1 MMMTTPTPSNNAS
14 PAKKEKRRLDVA
26 LLELGLAPTRSQAT
40 SLVMMGQVWI
50 NGQRHTKAGT
60 SVTIGRDD
68 IFIGKTFIPPEARSE
83 SASTVGLRYVSRGG
97 FKLEQ
102 ALQAFN
108 LDVTDLHCVDAG
120 ASTGGFTDCLLQH
133 GAGHVY
139 AVDVGYGQL
148 AWPLRNHVH
157 VTVMERTN
165 ARTLEASQFATPIHA
180 CVTDVSFISLKK
192 ILPALVGC
200 LAPTIAPPETMPAST
215 VMPATVI
222 PWVMALIKPQ
232 FECLDYLTP
241 AEASAFDGVVR
252 DAQQRQRVLE
262 GVLRDLHTLL
272 PTWHCPKVVESGV
285 QGPAGNI
292 EYLSLWMP
300 RCDSGQF
307 LKTGDPKSQSSRR
320 RCTVAGKSAAKRIC

>member
-1 MMMTTPTPSNNAS
+1 MTTPTPS
-14 PAKKEKRRLDVA
+14 KKEKRRLDVA
-26 LLELGLAPTRSQAT
+26 LLELGLVPTRSQAT
-40 SLVMMGQVWI
+40 SLVMMGQVWL

-60 SVTIGRDD
+60 SVVMGKDD

-83 SASTVGLRYVSRGG
+83 SASAVGLRYVSRGG

-108 LDVTDLHCVDAG
+108 LDVTGLQCVDAG

-148 AWPLRNHVH
+148 AWSLRTHAH

-200 LAPTIAPPETMPAST
+200 LAPT
-215 VMPATVI
+215 VATPDTLTPKAFT

-272 PTWHCPKVVESGV
+272 PTWHCPQVVESSV

-300 RCDSGQF
+300 RGDSYHF
-307 LKTGDPKSQSSRR
+307 
-320 RCTVAGKSAAKRIC
+320 